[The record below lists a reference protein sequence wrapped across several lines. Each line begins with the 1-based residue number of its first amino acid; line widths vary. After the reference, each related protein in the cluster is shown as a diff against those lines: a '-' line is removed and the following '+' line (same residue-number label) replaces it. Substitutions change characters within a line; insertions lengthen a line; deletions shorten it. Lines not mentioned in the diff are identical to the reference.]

1 MTLPWGGRICSLL
14 WPMAP
19 GLEWSVPTHPTSLD
33 CYTWASY
40 EGGSV
45 NNTQQATTAHSQA
58 VIPKK

>member
-1 MTLPWGGRICSLL
+1 
-14 WPMAP
+14 MAL
-19 GLEWSVPTHPTSLD
+19 GLEWSIPTHPTSLD

-45 NNTQQATTAHSQA
+45 NNIQQATATHSQA